1 MKIGLFPACLGRN
14 DAGPETYER
23 ELIAQ
28 LAARAEDPHEYH
40 VYCFNDSARQVV
52 DRPGSR
58 LNIHTLWP
66 RFRAASLSL
75 SLPWLLARHGV
86 RVYHAT
92 FVPALFSPARMVF
105 TMHDASP
112 FTHPQFYPDQIRRRL
127 VPLIK
132 RGLKTAK
139 LILCISEHCRQTTRE
154 LFHLPE
160 EKLQVVHH
168 GISASFHPV
177 DASWARATVDQRF
190 NIHWPYVLYV
200 GKLEARKNIR
210 RLLQAFQQFRRETG
224 SEMKL
229 VLAGRRFWDLE
240 DFDQTIAGL
249 GLAPHVIELGYVRQ
263 ADLLALYGAASLFVF
278 PSLWEG
284 FGFPVLEAMK
294 CGTPV
299 VTSDISCLPEIAGG
313 AAELVNPTDVEQIA
327 RAMASVTSNPAA
339 RSEMIR
345 KGLAQAARFTW
356 EASAMKT
363 VELYQHA
370 AVL

>member
-1 MKIGLFPACLGRN
+1 MKIGLFPACLGKN

-23 ELIAQ
+23 ELIAHIAT
-28 LAARAEDPHEYH
+28 LAGDPHEYH
-40 VYCFNDSARQVV
+40 VYCFNAAARQAVNGQS
-52 DRPGSR
+52 RR
-58 LNIHTLWP
+58 LNVHTLWP
-66 RFRAASLSL
+66 GLRAASMSL

-92 FVPALFSPARMVF
+92 FVPAPFCSTPAVF

-112 FTHPQFYPDQIRRRL
+112 FTHPQFYPDKIRRRL
-127 VPLIK
+127 VPLIR

-139 LILCISEHCRQTTRE
+139 LILCVSEHCRQSTRE

-160 EKLQVVHH
+160 EKLKVVHH
-168 GISASFHPV
+168 GVSACFHPV
-177 DASWARATVDQRF
+177 EPSWACATVEQRF
-190 NIHWPYVLYV
+190 GIRSPYLLYV

-210 RLLQAFQQFRRETG
+210 RLLEAFHQFRHETR

-240 DFDQTIAGL
+240 DFDQTIAAL
-249 GLAPHVIELGYVRQ
+249 GLAPHVVELGYVREE
-263 ADLLALYGAASLFVF
+263 DLLALYGGASLLVF
-278 PSLWEG
+278 PTLWEG

-299 VTSDISCLPEIAGG
+299 VTSNISCLPEIAGG
-313 AAELVNPTDVEQIA
+313 AAELVNPMDVAQIA
-327 RAMASVTSNPAA
+327 RAMAFVTSNSEA

-345 KGLAQAARFTW
+345 KGLAQASRFSW
-356 EASAMKT
+356 EATAKQT
-363 VELYQHA
+363 VELYQQA
-370 AVL
+370 AEL